1 MFTTRLIPAALVLA
15 LVGLLFGHATGQ
27 QGEKKPTTDKS
38 LTDKP
43 MPMNVTPER
52 EAAVRTFVER
62 NHPELAELLTHLKS
76 NKPQE
81 YERAIRELH
90 RITER
95 LAGIQE
101 RDRDQYDLEIKLW
114 TAQSRV
120 QLLTAKLRMG
130 ATDELKDQL
139 RGALNTQAEAKVALL
154 KHERERVATR
164 LTKID
169 ADIAQFENNRDQVIE
184 KQMELLEKT
193 ARGSAGPKGR
203 DLKPGVKGT
212 VNKPAGKGSAKR
224 PAKTGTE
231 LTPN

>member
-1 MFTTRLIPAALVLA
+1 MFRISRFIPTLLVLA
-15 LVGLLFGHATGQ
+15 LVGLLWSQATGQ
-27 QGEKKPTTDKS
+27 QGDKKGSAKA
-38 LTDKP
+38 DKP
-43 MPMNVTPER
+43 VPMNVTPER
-52 EAAVRTFVER
+52 EAAVRTFVEL

-130 ATDELKDQL
+130 AKDELKDQL
-139 RGALNTQAEAKVALL
+139 REALNLQADAKLALL
-154 KHERERVATR
+154 KHERERAAAR
-164 LTKID
+164 LAKID

-184 KQMELLEKT
+184 KQMELLQRT
-193 ARGSAGPKGR
+193 ASQG
-203 DLKPGVKGT
+203 KPAKIGVKGA
-212 VNKPAGKGSAKR
+212 VNNSAGNKPGAKGSGKRTGAK
-224 PAKTGTE
+224 AESE
-231 LTPN
+231 LSPN

>member
-1 MFTTRLIPAALVLA
+1 MFRISRFIPALLVLA
-15 LVGLLFGHATGQ
+15 LVGLLWSQATGQ
-27 QGEKKPTTDKS
+27 QDDKKPQAKA
-38 LTDKP
+38 DKP

-52 EAAVRTFVER
+52 EAAVRTFVDL

-130 ATDELKDQL
+130 TTGELKDQL
-139 RGALNTQAEAKVALL
+139 RQALNSQADAKVALL
-154 KHERERVATR
+154 KHERERVAGR

-231 LTPN
+231 LSPD

>member
-1 MFTTRLIPAALVLA
+1 MFRISRILTLAGVLA
-15 LVGLLFGHATGQ
+15 VIGLWADATAQ
-27 QGEKKPTTDKS
+27 NKPAQN
-38 LTDKP
+38 KP

-90 RITER
+90 RTTER

-101 RDRDQYDLEIKLW
+101 RDRTQYDLELKLW

-120 QLLTAKLRMG
+120 QLLTAKLRMDS
-130 ATDELKDQL
+130 TDELKGKL
-139 RGALNTQAEAKVALL
+139 REALNAQAEAKVALL
-154 KHERERVATR
+154 KHDRERVADR

-169 ADIAQFENNRDQVIE
+169 ADIARFENDRQKMID
-184 KQMELLEKT
+184 KQMELLLTRSTGPAK
-193 ARGSAGPKGR
+193 AGKAATKGVVGKQGGKR
-203 DLKPGVKGT
+203 AN
-212 VNKPAGKGSAKR
+212 NKPTASAN
-224 PAKTGTE
+224 P
-231 LTPN
+231 

>member
-1 MFTTRLIPAALVLA
+1 MFRISRFIPILLVLA
-15 LVGLLFGHATGQ
+15 LVGLLWGNAPGQ
-27 QGEKKPTTDKS
+27 QGEKKDTAKA
-38 LTDKP
+38 DKP
-43 MPMNVTPER
+43 TPMNVTPER

-62 NHPELAELLTHLKS
+62 NHPELAELLTHLKT

-120 QLLTAKLRMG
+120 QLLTARLRMG
-130 ATDELKDQL
+130 TTDELKDQL
-139 RGALNTQAEAKVALL
+139 RQALNSQAEAKVALL

-169 ADIAQFENNRDQVIE
+169 ADIAHFEKDRDEVIE
-184 KQMELLEKT
+184 KQMELLVRT
-193 ARGSAGPKGR
+193 ASSAPGQKG
-203 DLKPGVKGT
+203 KAAKIGVKGA
-212 VNKPAGKGSAKR
+212 VNKPAGKGTGKR
-224 PAKTGTE
+224 SGAKTGAE
-231 LTPN
+231 LSPN